1 MLQNVDFLKFLIYTL
16 FEVEIM
22 DNIFL
27 NNCFKII
34 SYKKN
39 EMIVNEGDIC
49 INIGFLLEGSLSVS
63 NTLPDFNESI
73 IQVLNKG
80 DVFGENLIFSDNPY
94 YPGNIYANNN
104 CQIAFISKNNFLN
117 LLSSNTI
124 FRDYYITLLSKKF
137 ISMQERIKVL
147 SQNSLYNKVL
157 FYFEMISQKTH
168 SKSIK
173 IKSIDYISKYLN
185 VPRPSV
191 SRVISKL
198 NEDKKI
204 IKNKKIITLI

>member
-1 MLQNVDFLKFLIYTL
+1 
-16 FEVEIM
+16 M

-39 EMIVNEGDIC
+39 VMIVNEGDIC

-198 NEDKKI
+198 IEDKKI

>member
-1 MLQNVDFLKFLIYTL
+1 
-16 FEVEIM
+16 M

-173 IKSIDYISKYLN
+173 IKSIDHISKYLN
-185 VPRPSV
+185 APRPSV

-198 NEDKKI
+198 IEDNKI

>member
-1 MLQNVDFLKFLIYTL
+1 
-16 FEVEIM
+16 M

-63 NTLPDFNESI
+63 NTLPNFNESI

-185 VPRPSV
+185 APRPSV

-198 NEDKKI
+198 IEDNKI

>member
-16 FEVEIM
+16 FEVGIM

-49 INIGFLLEGSLSVS
+49 VNIGFLLEGSLSVS

-117 LLSSNTI
+117 KFFIFFSSL
-124 FRDYYITLLSKKF
+124 FF
-137 ISMQERIKVL
+137 
-147 SQNSLYNKVL
+147 YNLV
-157 FYFEMISQKTH
+157 
-168 SKSIK
+168 
-173 IKSIDYISKYLN
+173 
-185 VPRPSV
+185 V
-191 SRVISKL
+191 
-198 NEDKKI
+198 
-204 IKNKKIITLI
+204 IKNTLILYTLKTQNTTQ

>member
-1 MLQNVDFLKFLIYTL
+1 
-16 FEVEIM
+16 M

-49 INIGFLLEGSLSVS
+49 VNIGFLLEGSLSVS

-198 NEDKKI
+198 IEDKKI

>member
-1 MLQNVDFLKFLIYTL
+1 
-16 FEVEIM
+16 M

-198 NEDKKI
+198 IEDKKI